1 MIFHFIANATTTV
14 AEFTGIAAAAAL
26 LSRFRRPGALHR
38 RPDRRLRRMVP
49 RPTRLLP
56 VVERVLLVLTL
67 VYVPTRS
74 AFMAAPALGPG
85 DPPDIRPTV
94 RPSTAFIL
102 IFISV
107 VGTTITPWMAFFQQ
121 SNVADKGL
129 HPSDL
134 TYERV
139 DTGSVSS

>member
-1 MIFHFIANATTTV
+1 V
-14 AEFTGIAAAAAL
+14 
-26 LSRFRRPGALHR
+26 
-38 RPDRRLRRMVP
+38 
-49 RPTRLLP
+49 
-56 VVERVLLVLTL
+56 
-67 VYVPTRS
+67 
-74 AFMAAPALGPG
+74 
-85 DPPDIRPTV
+85 IRQTFVPTV

-139 DTGSVSS
+139 DTGIGIFMTQIVAFFIIVACGATIFAHHVRIDPSDPSAFNKIALSLAPFCRPLCHPFVRHRPDERVADGRLGAPADHDLRHH